1 VRKKP
6 SAKGSSEKR
15 KRAGAVGDLPIKSL
29 KGGDA
34 AAVKGGLVPAGQKVR
49 EAAAR
54 TTCSNN

>member
-1 VRKKP
+1 MRKKP

-34 AAVKGGLVPAGQKVR
+34 AAIKGGDLFLKLTSIKG
-49 EAAAR
+49 ED
-54 TTCSNN
+54 